1 MNTRYNVAY
10 DWHIWHRLNYNN
22 LKLNDMQSK
31 NVKLKPYKRMPNKS
45 AWHMCVSCHPLWR
58 AASTWLN
65 LILYVD
71 SNRMQCGPLVH
82 ITTGFALF
90 ALTSTLVEDHSYP
103 EHPQHVNTFINI
115 HYYINYFCKWK
126 HEDTSINSSMVL
138 HDRRRYTGIF
148 DCMVFGVILIHRCN
162 SDTFWT
168 SIKPERGMFVILF
181 HHYEN
186 CLT

>member
-1 MNTRYNVAY
+1 MTYVCIVSSPLTRSV
-10 DWHIWHRLNYNN
+10 DII
-22 LKLNDMQSK
+22 
-31 NVKLKPYKRMPNKS
+31 KS
-45 AWHMCVSCHPLWR
+45 Y
-58 AASTWLN
+58 T
-65 LILYVD
+65 LYVD

-115 HYYINYFCKWK
+115 HDYINYFCKWK

>member
-1 MNTRYNVAY
+1 MTYVCIVPSPLTRSV
-10 DWHIWHRLNYNN
+10 DII
-22 LKLNDMQSK
+22 
-31 NVKLKPYKRMPNKS
+31 KS
-45 AWHMCVSCHPLWR
+45 Y
-58 AASTWLN
+58 
-65 LILYVD
+65 ILYVD

-115 HYYINYFCKWK
+115 HYYINFFCKWK
-126 HEDTSINSSMVL
+126 HEDTSLNSSMVL

-181 HHYEN
+181 HHYKN
-186 CLT
+186 CFT